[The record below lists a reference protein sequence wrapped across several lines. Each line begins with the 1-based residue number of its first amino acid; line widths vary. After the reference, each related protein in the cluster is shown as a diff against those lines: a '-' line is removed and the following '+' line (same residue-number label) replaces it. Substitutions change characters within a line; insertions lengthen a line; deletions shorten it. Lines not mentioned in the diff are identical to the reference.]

1 MTTIAAVAPAG
12 AQAETRDALLAYLDA
27 LTLAE
32 PMQVRLWQIA
42 ELTLTQVTVLRTL
55 LSEGSQSAGHLGQAV
70 GLSPTSVTRLV
81 DRLERRGLVTRHR
94 DSEDRR
100 LVEIRLEPA
109 GEAILNQAKLM
120 RGSAIHRAVESM
132 TDQERRRLT
141 AGLRR
146 LVVLARRIAAA
157 EEDRE

>member
-1 MTTIAAVAPAG
+1 MTTIATTPATST
-12 AQAETRDALLAYLDA
+12 ETRELLLAYLDA

-32 PMQVRLWQIA
+32 PMQVKLWQVA

-55 LSEGSQSAGHLGQAV
+55 LREGPQSAGRLGHAV
-70 GLSPTSVTRLV
+70 GLSPTSVTRLI
-81 DRLERRGLVTRHR
+81 DRLERRGFVSRHR
-94 DSEDRR
+94 DAEDRR

-109 GEAILNQAKLM
+109 GEAILSQAKLI
-120 RGSAIHRAVESM
+120 RGSNIHRAVESM

-146 LVVLARRIAAA
+146 LVELARGIAAA
-157 EEDRE
+157 EEDGE

>member
-1 MTTIAAVAPAG
+1 MTTIAAAPG
-12 AQAETRDALLAYLDA
+12 GTQAETRETLLAYLDA

-32 PMQVRLWQIA
+32 PMQLKLWQIA

-55 LSEGSQSAGHLGQAV
+55 LREGRQSAGRLGHAV

-81 DRLERRGLVTRHR
+81 DRLERRGLVSRHR

-100 LVEIRLEPA
+100 LVEIQLEPA
-109 GEAILNQAKLM
+109 GEAILSQAKLM
-120 RGSAIHRAVESM
+120 KGSAIHRAVESM

-146 LVVLARRIAAA
+146 LVELARGIAAA
-157 EEDRE
+157 EEHRE